1 MKNKQTKNPNSLLY
15 PDSYWKY
22 LPQIQKKN
30 AINQITYLEVK
41 MICFNSAS
49 GTCNEEVIVDNLN
62 KMVAWNVQVEQNPT
76 LPKVIFY
83 LIRN

>member
-1 MKNKQTKNPNSLLY
+1 MKNKQKNPTVCFT
-15 PDSYWKY
+15 
-22 LPQIQKKN
+22 QILIESISHKFKKN

-49 GTCNEEVIVDNLN
+49 GTCNGEVIVDNLN

-76 LPKVIFY
+76 T
-83 LIRN
+83 